1 LYGAGLLAGTPAPF
15 LAELGVVDPFL
26 APDAFVRLALRDE
39 LARTDDARLPGRPIR
54 VGYLVVSSEPPQVQ
68 DVLAAPH
75 LLDDERV
82 GQQQEDLALGLTLAT
97 LAGLGA
103 APPPAG
109 VPGRGA
115 APPPPPPAG

>member
-39 LARTDDARLPGRPIR
+39 LARTDDARLAGRPIR
-54 VGYLVVSSEPPQVQ
+54 GGYLVVSSASPQVQ
-68 DVLAAPH
+68 DVLAAPQ

-82 GQQQEDLALGLTLAT
+82 GQQQEDLALGLALAT
-97 LAGLGA
+97 LAGVVGAGSLGGGA
-103 APPPAG
+103 GPRGPRPPA
-109 VPGRGA
+109 
-115 APPPPPPAG
+115 